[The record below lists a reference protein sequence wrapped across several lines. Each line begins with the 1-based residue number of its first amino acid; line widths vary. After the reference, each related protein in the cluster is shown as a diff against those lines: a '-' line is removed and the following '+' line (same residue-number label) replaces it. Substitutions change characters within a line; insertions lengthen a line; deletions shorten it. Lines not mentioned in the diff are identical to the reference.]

1 MRGADPGV
9 NARFDEPTNGLEP
22 PSAYAKSHRCVE
34 GGVRMKQ
41 EQKIVAIGAAS
52 GVVGMIVMVWLLE
65 RLIPTPAI
73 ADTAADRIAYA
84 LRWATP
90 AALLFFFM
98 VAAVGNARFKSEAID
113 PTAGKE
119 SQRMIVDGRV
129 ADNTLQQLVL
139 FLVGL
144 LGLAVTLP
152 YDRLSV
158 IAAVAITF
166 LVARSTFWFGYRIHP
181 LYRAPGFSSTAY
193 LNLGMLLATL
203 WLWLR

>member
-1 MRGADPGV
+1 
-9 NARFDEPTNGLEP
+9 
-22 PSAYAKSHRCVE
+22 
-34 GGVRMKQ
+34 MKQ
-41 EQKIVAIGAAS
+41 DQKIVAIGAAS
-52 GVVGMIVMVWLLE
+52 GVVGMIVMVWLLA
-65 RLIPTPAI
+65 RVIPAPTIP
-73 ADTAADRIAYA
+73 DTAADRIAYA

-119 SQRMIVDGRV
+119 SPRMIVDGRV

-152 YDRLSV
+152 PDRLSV

-166 LVARSTFWFGYRIHP
+166 VVARSIFWFGYRIHP

>member
-1 MRGADPGV
+1 
-9 NARFDEPTNGLEP
+9 
-22 PSAYAKSHRCVE
+22 
-34 GGVRMKQ
+34 MKQ

-52 GVVGMIVMVWLLE
+52 GVIGMIVMVWALAKY
-65 RLIPTPAI
+65 IPAPAI

-84 LRWATP
+84 LPWAAP
-90 AALLFFFM
+90 PALLFFFM
-98 VAAVGNARFKSEAID
+98 VGAVGNARFKSEAID

-119 SQRMIVDGRV
+119 SERMIVDGRV
-129 ADNTLQQLVL
+129 ADNTHQQLML
-139 FLVGL
+139 FLIGL

-152 YDRLSV
+152 ADRLSV

-166 LVARSTFWFGYRIHP
+166 VVARCIFWFGYRIHP

-203 WLWLR
+203 WLWVR

>member
-1 MRGADPGV
+1 
-9 NARFDEPTNGLEP
+9 
-22 PSAYAKSHRCVE
+22 
-34 GGVRMKQ
+34 MKP
-41 EQKIVAIGAAS
+41 EQKIVAVGAAS
-52 GVVGMIVMVWLLE
+52 GVIGMIALVWLLANF
-65 RLIPTPAI
+65 LPVPQI
-73 ADTAADRIAYA
+73 ADIAADRIAYA
-84 LRWATP
+84 LPWAAP

-119 SQRMIVDGRV
+119 SQRMVVDGRV
-129 ADNTLQQLVL
+129 ADNTLQQFVL

-152 YDRLSV
+152 ANRLSV

-166 LVARSTFWFGYRIHP
+166 VVARCIFWFGYRIHP

-203 WLWLR
+203 WLWTR

>member
-1 MRGADPGV
+1 MAGRSG
-9 NARFDEPTNGLEP
+9 NARFDGPTNGLEP
-22 PSAYAKSHRCVE
+22 SSAYVMRDCASE
-34 GGVRMKQ
+34 GELRMKQ

-52 GVVGMIVMVWLLE
+52 GVIGMIVTVWLLAKF
-65 RLIPTPAI
+65 IPAPAI

-84 LRWATP
+84 LPWAAP
-90 AALLFFFM
+90 PALLFFFM

-119 SQRMIVDGRV
+119 SDRMIVDGRV
-129 ADNTLQQLVL
+129 ADNTHQQLML
-139 FLVGL
+139 FLIGL

-152 YDRLSV
+152 ADRLSV
-158 IAAVAITF
+158 IAAVSITF
-166 LVARSTFWFGYRIHP
+166 VVARCIFWFGYRKHP

-203 WLWLR
+203 WLWMR

>member
-1 MRGADPGV
+1 MRP
-9 NARFDEPTNGLEP
+9 
-22 PSAYAKSHRCVE
+22 
-34 GGVRMKQ
+34 
-41 EQKIVAIGAAS
+41 EQKIVAIGASS
-52 GVVGMIVMVWLLE
+52 GVVGMIVMVWLLAK
-65 RLIPTPAI
+65 LIPAPAI

-84 LRWATP
+84 LRWAAP
-90 AALLFFFM
+90 PALLFFFM

-119 SQRMIVDGRV
+119 SDRMIIDGRV

-152 YDRLSV
+152 PDRLSV

-166 LVARSTFWFGYRIHP
+166 IVARSIFWFGYRIHP

>member
-1 MRGADPGV
+1 MRI
-9 NARFDEPTNGLEP
+9 
-22 PSAYAKSHRCVE
+22 SYATGSPIASE
-34 GGVRMKQ
+34 GELRIKP

-52 GVVGMIVMVWLLE
+52 GVIGMIVMVWLLAK
-65 RLIPTPAI
+65 LIPGPAI

-84 LRWATP
+84 LHWAVP
-90 AALLFFFM
+90 PALLFFFM
-98 VAAVGNARFKSEAID
+98 VGAVGNARFKSEAID

-119 SQRMIVDGRV
+119 SERMIIDGRV

-144 LGLAVTLP
+144 LGLSVTLP
-152 YDRLSV
+152 PDGLSV
-158 IAAVAITF
+158 VAAVAITF
-166 LVARSTFWFGYRIHP
+166 VVARCIFWFGYRIHP

>member
-1 MRGADPGV
+1 
-9 NARFDEPTNGLEP
+9 
-22 PSAYAKSHRCVE
+22 
-34 GGVRMKQ
+34 
-41 EQKIVAIGAAS
+41 
-52 GVVGMIVMVWLLE
+52 
-65 RLIPTPAI
+65 
-73 ADTAADRIAYA
+73 
-84 LRWATP
+84 
-90 AALLFFFM
+90 M

-119 SQRMIVDGRV
+119 SDRMIIDGRV

-152 YDRLSV
+152 ADRLSV

-166 LVARSTFWFGYRIHP
+166 IVARSIFWFGYRIHP

>member
-1 MRGADPGV
+1 
-9 NARFDEPTNGLEP
+9 
-22 PSAYAKSHRCVE
+22 
-34 GGVRMKQ
+34 MKQ
-41 EQKIVAIGAAS
+41 DQKIVAIGAAS
-52 GVVGMIVMVWLLE
+52 GVIGMIVMVWLLA
-65 RLIPTPAI
+65 RVIPASAI
-73 ADTAADRIAYA
+73 PDTAADRIAYA

-119 SQRMIVDGRV
+119 SPRMIVDGRV

-144 LGLAVTLP
+144 LGLSVTLP
-152 YDRLSV
+152 PERLSV

-166 LVARSTFWFGYRIHP
+166 VVARSIFWFGYRIHP

-203 WLWLR
+203 WLWIR

>member
-1 MRGADPGV
+1 
-9 NARFDEPTNGLEP
+9 
-22 PSAYAKSHRCVE
+22 
-34 GGVRMKQ
+34 
-41 EQKIVAIGAAS
+41 
-52 GVVGMIVMVWLLE
+52 
-65 RLIPTPAI
+65 
-73 ADTAADRIAYA
+73 
-84 LRWATP
+84 
-90 AALLFFFM
+90 M

-119 SQRMIVDGRV
+119 SPRMIVDGRV

-152 YDRLSV
+152 PDRLSV

-166 LVARSTFWFGYRIHP
+166 VVARSIFWFGYRIHP

>member
-1 MRGADPGV
+1 
-9 NARFDEPTNGLEP
+9 
-22 PSAYAKSHRCVE
+22 
-34 GGVRMKQ
+34 MKH
-41 EQKIVAIGAAS
+41 EQKIVAVGASS
-52 GVVGMIVMVWLLE
+52 GVVGMIAMVWLLTKA
-65 RLIPTPAI
+65 IPAPAI

-84 LRWATP
+84 VPWAAP

-119 SQRMIVDGRV
+119 SPRMVVDGRV
-129 ADNTLQQLVL
+129 ADNTLQQFVL

-144 LGLAVTLP
+144 LGLAVMLP
-152 YDRLSV
+152 ANRLSV
-158 IAAVAITF
+158 IAAVSITF
-166 LVARSTFWFGYRIHP
+166 VVARSIFWFGYRINP